1 MSVNLYNSIASTSQP
16 VVSRATD
23 PNGVQWQDQ
32 WDDTN
37 QGGCLIDTDLEW
49 QGQVQKEITRFCT
62 SALLHFLHLVTS
74 RVIRNKQTARKRGA

>member
-1 MSVNLYNSIASTSQP
+1 MSLRHYNTIASTSQP
-16 VVSRATD
+16 VVPRATD
-23 PNGVQWQDQ
+23 PDRVQWQNQ

-49 QGQVQKEITRFCT
+49 QAQVQKEITRFCA

-74 RVIRNKQTARKRGA
+74 RVVRDKQTARKREA